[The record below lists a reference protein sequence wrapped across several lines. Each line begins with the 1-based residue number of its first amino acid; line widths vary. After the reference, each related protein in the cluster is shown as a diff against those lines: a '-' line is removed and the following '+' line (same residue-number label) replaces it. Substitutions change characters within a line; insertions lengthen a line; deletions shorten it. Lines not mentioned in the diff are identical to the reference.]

1 MKSGGTLPLETDK
14 ILAKCPRLRVLVV
27 GKSGTGKSSL
37 INHVFGIKQQV
48 VSHQARG
55 VCNID
60 DEITSPDNSRLIL
73 HDSMGFEPGQATNLQ
88 NAIAFLKAR
97 SAEHVAIQDQ
107 VHVVWLCIK
116 IPHAGGRVLE
126 TGDEKFIES
135 ALHQKVPLIIV
146 FTQFDKL
153 KSLVEQELTDEEMD
167 SDECDDI
174 VTQRSA
180 TKFVEICLRPLERF
194 DSVRYAQTS
203 GKHRHIQLIRR
214 GRLNLH
220 GCRSG
225 SFEIAGRS
233 YARHGQKNVWY
244 VTAVAQRTSARAKVD
259 GSIKIG
265 MQGYWLGL
273 ASTTKL
279 FGSPL
284 QTCLKTIHFEITAS
298 WNFND
303 PDELLTNGAF
313 EQRLY
318 SLIQFIV
325 PEDKEIRSWFDNVDP
340 FQTLMGIGTAITAA
354 AAPAL
359 AAIGLSTMFIQWIG
373 DIYKKT
379 PEALRCLMAY
389 MCDLTL
395 IMDHLFLKTLNLPP
409 PRRLTQEDIDSAVE
423 SYKNSSAATVHKE
436 VRMYANQTTIAQIVR
451 SNNAEEKVKELI
463 NLHCSK

>member
-1 MKSGGTLPLETDK
+1 MAGGGTLPLETDK
-14 ILAKCPRLRVLVV
+14 ILAKCPKLRVLVV

-55 VCNID
+55 VCNIH
-60 DEITSPDNSRLIL
+60 DEITSPDNPRLIL
-73 HDSMGFEPGQATNLQ
+73 HDSMGFEPGQVTNLE
-88 NAIAFLKAR
+88 NAIAFLEAR
-97 SAEHVAIQDQ
+97 SAENIAIQDQ

-126 TGDEKFIES
+126 TGDEKLIEF

-167 SDECDDI
+167 SDECDEN

-194 DSVRYAQTS
+194 NSVRYAQTS
-203 GKHRHIQLIRR
+203 GLTEGMHVDRAAL
-214 GRLNLH
+214 RLLV
-220 GCRSG
+220 
-225 SFEIAGRS
+225 EAT
-233 YARHGQKNVWY
+233 QDMVKENVWF

-259 GSIKIG
+259 SSINILIVFHASGSNSL
-265 MQGYWLGL
+265 GYWLGL

-303 PDELLTNGAF
+303 PDELLTNDTF
-313 EQRLY
+313 KQKLY
-318 SLIQFIV
+318 SLIQFVV
-325 PEDKEIRSWFDNVDP
+325 PEDKEIRTWFDNVDP
-340 FQTLMGIGTAITAA
+340 FQALIGIGTAITAA
-354 AAPAL
+354 AAPIFV
-359 AAIGLSTMFIQWIG
+359 AIGLSTMFMKWIRAV
-373 DIYKKT
+373 YNET

-389 MCDLTL
+389 ICDLTL
-395 IMDHLFLKTLNLPP
+395 IMDHLFLETLDVPP
-409 PRRLTQEDIDSAVE
+409 PRRLTQAHIDSAVQ
-423 SYKNSSAATVHKE
+423 SYQTSSAAKVHTE
-436 VRMYANQTTIAQIVR
+436 LRMYANRATFAQIVQ
-451 SNNAEEKVKELI
+451 SNKAEHKVKDI
-463 NLHCSK
+463 IDSYCSK

>member
-1 MKSGGTLPLETDK
+1 MASGGTLPLETDK
-14 ILAKCPRLRVLVV
+14 ILAKCPKLRVLVV

-55 VCNID
+55 VCNIN

-88 NAIAFLKAR
+88 NAIDFLKAR
-97 SAEHVAIQDQ
+97 SAENVAIQDQ

-126 TGDEKFIES
+126 TGDERFIEF
-135 ALHQKVPLIIV
+135 ALDKKVPLIIV

-203 GKHRHIQLIRR
+203 GLTEGMDADRAALKLLVEATQDMVK
-214 GRLNLH
+214 
-220 GCRSG
+220 
-225 SFEIAGRS
+225 E
-233 YARHGQKNVWY
+233 NVWY
-244 VTAVAQRTSARAKVD
+244 VTAVAQRTSARVKID

-279 FGSPL
+279 FGSTL

-303 PDELLTNGAF
+303 PDELLTNGTF

-451 SNNAEEKVKELI
+451 SNIAEEKVKELI